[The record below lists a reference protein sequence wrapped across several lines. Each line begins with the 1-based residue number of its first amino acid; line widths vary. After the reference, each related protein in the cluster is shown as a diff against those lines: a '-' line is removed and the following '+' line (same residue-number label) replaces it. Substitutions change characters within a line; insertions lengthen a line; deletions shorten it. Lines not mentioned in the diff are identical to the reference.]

1 MLILHPKEALSRM
14 TSAFFE
20 HTGDFIEYA
29 VENHMEKT
37 GQETPLLDGEP
48 EPGKWYRIPLENGLS
63 GDGSGYHIYLK
74 KGTLPYLCLF
84 LSGGGMAWNA
94 YSASRPVTGGRIAAG
109 VPNFYWNNLRPFTQV
124 MNIHFGITE
133 AGNPRNP
140 FSQWNFIVITYAT
153 GDFHL
158 GNGSLRYSSEEGQ
171 TKTLHFHGYRNFC
184 AAMEKA
190 RSFFPHPERLLI
202 AGDSAGAFAVPALA
216 SEIME
221 SYYPECRD
229 VTLFSDSALLERS
242 DWVSIIKDVWEAK
255 ESIWKP
261 LHTENP
267 AADWYESLLATKPE
281 GIRLLYAS
289 STHDYLLSMFQN
301 EFLSSQFVTDA
312 RIQEYYFQR
321 LSAMLSRLSDI
332 GVPFGYFLYNWK
344 NPLFTHGGTVHTAV
358 RYPYFYFRRKGSV
371 SMAEWLHDAVFG
383 NVYNVGEEYRE
394 AAVHGM
400 NGQMAHN

>member
-1 MLILHPKEALSRM
+1 MLILHPKETISRM

-37 GQETPLLDGEP
+37 GQETPLLDENP
-48 EPGKWYRIPLENGLS
+48 EPGKWYRIPLESGLS
-63 GDGSGYHIYLK
+63 GDGSEYHIYLK
-74 KGTLPYLCLF
+74 KGTLPFLCLF

-158 GNGSLRYSSEEGQ
+158 GNGSLRYSSEDGQ

-190 RSFFPHPERLLI
+190 GSFFPHPERLLI

-221 SYYPECRD
+221 TYYPECKD

-242 DWVSIIKDVWEAK
+242 DWVSIVKDVWEAK
-255 ESIWKP
+255 EQIWKP

-267 AADWYESLLATKPE
+267 TADWYEHLLARKPE

-301 EFLSSQFVTDA
+301 EFLSGQFATDA
-312 RIQEYYFQR
+312 EIQEAYAQR
-321 LSAMLSRLSDI
+321 LSVMLSRLSDI
-332 GVPFGYFLYNWK
+332 GVPFGYFLYDWK
-344 NPLFTHGGTVHTAV
+344 NPLFMHGGTVHTAV
-358 RYPYFYFRRKGSV
+358 RYPYYYFRRKGSV
-371 SMAEWLHDAVFG
+371 SMAEWLHDGVCG
-383 NVYNVGEEYRE
+383 NIYNVD
-394 AAVHGM
+394 VK
-400 NGQMAHN
+400 

>member
-1 MLILHPKEALSRM
+1 MQIVHPKESFSQM
-14 TSAFFE
+14 VSAFLE
-20 HTGDFIEYA
+20 HTGDFIEYS
-29 VENHMEKT
+29 VGNHVEKT
-37 GQETPLLDGEP
+37 GQEAPLLTDDP
-48 EPGKWYRIPLENGLS
+48 EPGKWYRIHLEDGLS
-63 GDGSGYHIYLK
+63 GDGSEYHIYLK
-74 KGTLPYLCLF
+74 KGTLPYLCIF

-140 FSQWNFIVITYAT
+140 FAQWNFIVITYAT

-158 GNGSLRYSSEEGQ
+158 GNGSLLYSTEEGQ
-171 TKTLHFHGYRNFC
+171 TKTLHFHGYRNFLS
-184 AAMEKA
+184 AMEKA
-190 RSFFPHPERLLI
+190 RFFFPHPDLLLI

-216 SEIME
+216 SEIMNT
-221 SYYPECRD
+221 YYPDCKD
-229 VTLFSDSALLERS
+229 VTLFSDSALLERA
-242 DWVSIIKDVWEAK
+242 DWTSIIKDVWKARECF
-255 ESIWKP
+255 WKP

-267 AADWYESLLATKPE
+267 AADWYESLLHQKPE

-301 EFLSSQFVTDA
+301 EFLTNNFLTDA
-312 RIQEYYFQR
+312 KIQEYYFHR
-321 LSAMLSRLSDI
+321 LSSMLSRLSDI

-358 RYPYFYFRRKGSV
+358 RYPYYYFRRKGSV
-371 SMAEWLHDAVFG
+371 SMADWLHDAVNG
-383 NVYNVGEEYRE
+383 NVYHVGEEYLHRDR
-394 AAVHGM
+394 
-400 NGQMAHN
+400 